1 MKKIIAS
8 LICIMPIICIAQITM
23 HSRGA
28 AMGDAGI
35 AATSGNQMLGYNVG
49 KTVFTHH
56 FHQASF
62 TYLPWMRNLFQ
73 DTKFIRADYL
83 STIGESTTLG
93 IAIQYLDMGSF
104 TMRDDNGA
112 SLAIYR
118 NTAFSVGSSL
128 GVRLSELAGIGATM
142 RLVGARGFESGPVNR
157 YGVSGDVQFYQ
168 SLGKFSVGA
177 VVNQLGNGIW
187 QQSEMGLGFAYGDRD
202 DAKEWSV
209 GFDMRKA
216 FKGRWADIRY
226 SLGGEIGFQESFFIR
241 SGMQL
246 EGMKAGNRKSISIG
260 AGYKGFV
267 EDQSL
272 SIDIHYLIPFG
283 TKAAFAPMQ
292 QAYGLSLNLNLG
304 NFQ

>member
-8 LICIMPIICIAQITM
+8 LICIMPIVCTAQITM

-35 AATSGNQMLGYNVG
+35 AAASGNQMLGYNVG

-93 IAIQYLDMGSF
+93 ITIQYLDMGNF

-118 NTAFSVGSSL
+118 NTAFSVGSSV
-128 GVRLSELAGIGATM
+128 GVRLSESAGIGATM
-142 RLVGARGFESGPVNR
+142 RLVGASGFESVPINR

-177 VVNQLGNGIW
+177 VVNQLGSGFW
-187 QQSEMGLGFAYGDRD
+187 QSSEMGLGFAYGDRD

-209 GFDMRKA
+209 GFDMRKT
-216 FKGRWADIRY
+216 FKGKWADIRY
-226 SLGGEIGFQESFFIR
+226 SLGGEVGFQESFFVRTGI
-241 SGMQL
+241 QL
-246 EGMKAGNRKSISIG
+246 EGSNVGNRKSISIG

-272 SIDIHYLIPFG
+272 SIDIHYLIPIG

-292 QAYGLSLNLNLG
+292 NAYGLSLNLNLG

>member
-35 AATSGNQMLGYNVG
+35 AAASGNQMLGYNVG

-73 DTKFIRADYL
+73 DTKFIRADYFGTI
-83 STIGESTTLG
+83 SESATIGT
-93 IAIQYLDMGSF
+93 AIQYLDMGNL

-112 SLAIYR
+112 SLAIFR
-118 NTAFSVGSSL
+118 NTAFSIGGSV
-128 GVRLSELAGIGATM
+128 GVRLSESAGIGATL
-142 RLVGARGFESGPVNR
+142 RLAGARGFESGPINR
-157 YGVSGDVQFYQ
+157 YGVSGDLQFYQ
-168 SLGKFSVGA
+168 LLGKFSVGG
-177 VVNQLGNGIW
+177 VVNQLGSGIW
-187 QQSEMGLGFAYGDRD
+187 QSSEMGLGFAYGDRD

-209 GFDMRKA
+209 GFDMRQT
-216 FKGRWADIRY
+216 FKGGWTDIRY
-226 SLGGEIGFQESFFIR
+226 SLGGEVGFQESFFVR

-246 EGMKAGNRKSISIG
+246 EGANVGNRKSISIG

-267 EDQSL
+267 EDQSF

-292 QAYGLSLNLNLG
+292 HAYGLSLNLNLG

>member
-1 MKKIIAS
+1 
-8 LICIMPIICIAQITM
+8 
-23 HSRGA
+23 
-28 AMGDAGI
+28 MGDAGI
-35 AATSGNQMLGYNVG
+35 AAASGNQMIGYNVG

-83 STIGESTTLG
+83 KTMGESTTLG
-93 IAIQYLDMGSF
+93 AGILYLDMGNF

-112 SLAIYR
+112 SLAIFR
-118 NTAFSVGSSL
+118 NTAFSVGGSVGL
-128 GVRLSELAGIGATM
+128 RLSESAGIGANL
-142 RLVGARGFESGPVNR
+142 RLAGARGFESGPVNR
-157 YGVSGDVQFYQ
+157 YGASGDVQFYQ
-168 SLGKFSVGA
+168 SIGKFSVG
-177 VVNQLGNGIW
+177 VVMNHLGNGLW
-187 QQSEMGLGFAYGDRD
+187 QQSEMGLGFAYGDLD
-202 DAKEWSV
+202 EAKEWSV
-209 GFDMRKA
+209 GFDLRKP

-226 SLGGEIGFQESFFIR
+226 SLGGEFGFQESFFIR
-241 SGMQL
+241 SGIQF
-246 EGMKAGNRKSISIG
+246 EGSKAGNRKSISIG

-283 TKAAFAPMQ
+283 IKAAFAPMQ
-292 QAYGLSLNLNLG
+292 HAYGLSLNLNLG

>member
-1 MKKIIAS
+1 MIWFIP
-8 LICIMPIICIAQITM
+8 LISTAQLAM

-35 AATSGNQMLGYNVG
+35 AAASGNQLLGYNVG

-62 TYLPWMRNLFQ
+62 TYLPWMRHLFQ

-83 STIGESTTLG
+83 GTIGESTTLG
-93 IAIQYLDMGSF
+93 IAIQYLDMGNF

-118 NTAFSVGSSL
+118 NTAFCIGSSV
-128 GVRLSELAGIGATM
+128 GVRLSESAGIGATL
-142 RLVGARGFESGPVNR
+142 RLAGARGFESGPINR
-157 YGVSGDVQFYQ
+157 YGVSGDLQFYQ

-177 VVNQLGNGIW
+177 VVNQLGSGLW
-187 QQSEMGLGFAYGDRD
+187 QSSEMGLGFAYRDRD

-216 FKGRWADIRY
+216 FKVRWADIRY
-226 SLGGEIGFQESFFIR
+226 SIGGEVGFQESFFIR

-246 EGMKAGNRKSISIG
+246 EGINAGNRKSISIG

-267 EDQSL
+267 EDQSF

-292 QAYGLSLNLNLG
+292 HAYGLSLNLNLG

>member
-1 MKKIIAS
+1 MKRIIAF
-8 LICIMPIICIAQITM
+8 LICFIPLISTAQFAM

-35 AATSGNQMLGYNVG
+35 AASSGNQMIGYNVG

-83 STIGESTTLG
+83 KTMGESTTLG
-93 IAIQYLDMGSF
+93 AAILYLDMGNF
-104 TMRDDNGA
+104 TMRDENGA
-112 SLAIYR
+112 SLAIFR
-118 NTAFSVGSSL
+118 NTAFSVGGSVGL
-128 GVRLSELAGIGATM
+128 RLSEAAGIGANL
-142 RLVGARGFESGPVNR
+142 RLAGARGFESGLVNR

-168 SLGKFSVGA
+168 SIGKFSVGA
-177 VVNQLGNGIW
+177 VVNHLGNGLW
-187 QQSEMGLGFAYGDRD
+187 QNSEMGLGFAYGDLD
-202 DAKEWSV
+202 EAKEWSV
-209 GFDMRKA
+209 GFDLRKP

-226 SLGGEIGFQESFFIR
+226 SLGGEFGFQESFFIR
-241 SGMQL
+241 SGIQF
-246 EGMKAGNRKSISIG
+246 EGIKAGNRKSISIG

-267 EDQSL
+267 EDQSI

-292 QAYGLSLNLNLG
+292 HAYGLSLNLNLG